1 MWESENSLTCVE
13 DPLRRQVVSQ
23 LIQVG
28 IPPVVQLVAS
38 DPQVEAQPGRVRV
51 HVARPVHLV
60 VAFLLTGAPPA
71 G

>member
-1 MWESENSLTCVE
+1 MSGVSLTRAE
-13 DPLRRQVVSQ
+13 DPLRGQVVNQ

-28 IPPVVQLVAS
+28 ILPVVQRPAS

-51 HVARPVHLV
+51 RVARPVHLV
-60 VAFLLTGAPPA
+60 VAFLLAGAPPA